1 LHAIL
6 NLVQY
11 EAILFDFDGVL
22 VDSEPVHCE
31 CWQEIL
37 KPYGLQLDW
46 KTYCEHGIGA
56 ADRLLLARL
65 CQQVSPPVDLE
76 RLIAEYPRKREL
88 FQTRMLEREAFSAD
102 VLELIPQLN
111 DYQLAVVTSSG
122 QAEVESIL
130 IRAGIREYFRAAV
143 YGGDVKKHKPDPE
156 PYLLALQKLGVQ
168 KALAVEDSD
177 AGVASA
183 TAAGLDVLRIHKP
196 SDMPARVRERL
207 GLNGSPRN
215 TRMV

>member
-1 LHAIL
+1 
-6 NLVQY
+6 VRY

-37 KPYGLQLDW
+37 KPYGLKLDW
-46 KTYCEHGIGA
+46 ETYCEHGIGA
-56 ADRLLLARL
+56 SDRLLLARL
-65 CQQVSPPVDLE
+65 CNQVNPPVELE

-111 DYQLAVVTSSG
+111 EYPLGVVTSSG
-122 QAEVESIL
+122 QGEVESIL
-130 IRAGIREYFRAAV
+130 IRAGIRDHFRVAV
-143 YGGDVKKHKPDPE
+143 FGGDVKRHKPDPE
-156 PYLLALQKLGVQ
+156 PYLLAVEKLGMRT
-168 KALAVEDSD
+168 ALAVEDSD

-183 TAAGLDVLRIHKP
+183 TAAGLEVLRIHKT
-196 SDMPARVRERL
+196 SDMPAKLRELL
-207 GLNGSPRN
+207 GYRAGPGWSDSIPSNS
-215 TRMV
+215 

>member
-1 LHAIL
+1 M
-6 NLVQY
+6 QY

-37 KPYGLQLDW
+37 KPYGLKLDW
-46 KTYCEHGIGA
+46 KTYREHGIGA

-65 CQQVSPPVDLE
+65 CQQVSPPANLE

-88 FQTRMLEREAFSAD
+88 FQTRMLEREAFSPD
-102 VLELIPQLN
+102 VLELIRQLSE
-111 DYQLAVVTSSG
+111 YRLAVVTSSG

-130 IRAGIREYFRAAV
+130 IRAGIREHFRVAV
-143 YGGDVKKHKPDPE
+143 FGGDVKKHKPDPE
-156 PYLLALQKLGVQ
+156 PYLLAVEKLGVRN
-168 KALAVEDSD
+168 ALVVEDSD

-183 TAAGLDVLRIHKP
+183 RAAGLDVLRIHEP
-196 SDMPARVRERL
+196 SEMPARLRERL
-207 GLNGSPRN
+207 GLNGSTGSPR
-215 TRMV
+215 TV

>member
-1 LHAIL
+1 MRSKVIGQIAVTVYSDTNKTGVRVYCHRSHAIL
-6 NLVQY
+6 SLVQY

-22 VDSEPVHCE
+22 VDSEPVHWE

-65 CQQVSPPVDLE
+65 CQQVSPPFDLE

-111 DYQLAVVTSSG
+111 EYQLAVVTSSG
-122 QAEVESIL
+122 QTEVESIL
-130 IRAGIREYFRAAV
+130 IRAGIREYFRV
-143 YGGDVKKHKPDPE
+143 TGFGGDVKKHKPDPA
-156 PYLLALQKLGVQ
+156 PYLLAVQ
-168 KALAVEDSD
+168 
-177 AGVASA
+177 
-183 TAAGLDVLRIHKP
+183 
-196 SDMPARVRERL
+196 
-207 GLNGSPRN
+207 
-215 TRMV
+215 

>member
-1 LHAIL
+1 MLE
-6 NLVQY
+6 LVQY

-37 KPYGLQLDW
+37 RPYGLKLDW

-65 CQQVSPPVDLE
+65 CKQVTPPVELE

-88 FQTRMLEREAFSAD
+88 FQTRMLEREAFSTD
-102 VLELIPQLN
+102 VLALIPQLGK
-111 DYQLAVVTSSG
+111 YRLGVVTSSG
-122 QAEVESIL
+122 QTEVESIL
-130 IRAGIREYFRAAV
+130 IRAGIREHFRVAV
-143 YGGDVKKHKPDPE
+143 FGGDVKKHKPDPE
-156 PYLLALQKLGVQ
+156 PYVLAIKKLGARN
-168 KALAVEDSD
+168 ALVVEDSD

-183 TAAGLDVLRIHKP
+183 MAAGLDVLRIHEP
-196 SDMPARVRERL
+196 SEMPARLRERL
-207 GLNGSPRN
+207 GLNGSTRSPR
-215 TRMV
+215 TV

>member
-1 LHAIL
+1 
-6 NLVQY
+6 VQY

-37 KPYGLQLDW
+37 KPYGLKLDW

-65 CQQVSPPVDLE
+65 CKQVSPPVDLE

-102 VLELIPQLN
+102 VIGLIPQLN

-130 IRAGIREYFRAAV
+130 IRAGIREYFRVAIF
-143 YGGDVKKHKPDPE
+143 GGDVKRHKPDPE
-156 PYLLALQKLGVQ
+156 PYLLAIEKLGVQ
-168 KALAVEDSD
+168 KALVVEDSD

-196 SDMPARVRERL
+196 SDMPATLRAHL
-207 GLNGSPRN
+207 GLNGSPR
-215 TRMV
+215 RPRPV

>member
-1 LHAIL
+1 
-6 NLVQY
+6 VQY

-22 VDSEPVHCE
+22 VDSEPVHCQ

-37 KPYGLQLDW
+37 KPYGLTLDW

-65 CQQVSPPVDLE
+65 AQQVSPPVDLE

-88 FQTRMLEREAFSAD
+88 FQTRMLEREAFSPD
-102 VLELIPQLN
+102 VLKLIRQLN
-111 DYQLAVVTSSG
+111 DYQLAIVTSSG
-122 QAEVESIL
+122 QTEVESIL

-143 YGGDVKKHKPDPE
+143 FGGDVKKHTPDPE
-156 PYLLALQKLGVQ
+156 PYLLAVQKLGVQ
-168 KALAVEDSD
+168 RALVVEDSD

-196 SDMPARVRERL
+196 SDLPARLRERL
-207 GLNGSPRN
+207 GLNGSPRR
-215 TRMV
+215 TGTV

>member
-1 LHAIL
+1 
-6 NLVQY
+6 VQY

-37 KPYGLQLDW
+37 KPYGLHLDW

-65 CQQVSPPVDLE
+65 SQQVTPPVDLD
-76 RLIAEYPRKREL
+76 RLIAEYPRKRDL
-88 FQTRMLEREAFSAD
+88 FQTRMLEREAFSPD

-111 DYQLAVVTSSG
+111 EYQLAVVTSSG
-122 QAEVESIL
+122 QTEVESIL

-143 YGGDVKKHKPDPE
+143 FGGDVKKHKPDPE
-156 PYLLALQKLGVQ
+156 PYLLAVQKLGVQ
-168 KALAVEDSD
+168 TALAVEDSD
-177 AGVASA
+177 AGIASA
-183 TAAGLDVLRIHKP
+183 TAAGLDVLRIHQP
-196 SDMPARVRERL
+196 SDMPARLRERL
-207 GLNGSPRN
+207 GLNGSAGNSR
-215 TRMV
+215 TF